1 MVSLLGRRNG
11 RHRLVE
17 RMAPNQIM
25 VVGGGSQRASGGE
38 REHTLVAHEG
48 GEGANKE

>member
-17 RMAPNQIM
+17 RMAPNQIT
-25 VVGGGSQRASGGE
+25 VVAGGRFPEGKWRRKGAHTGGP
-38 REHTLVAHEG
+38 
-48 GEGANKE
+48 